1 MQNLSEKQIE
11 AVNAI
16 DDDVEIIACAG
27 AGKTGVVTRRIV
39 NILKCKP
46 NVSPKNI
53 VAFTFTKK
61 AAEELKSRVYSMG
74 KNVLGDTKGFA
85 EMYIGTIHG
94 FCLSMLQEYIT
105 EFQTFTVLDDIHT
118 KLFVERYYEETG
130 IKDMNLHKYI
140 ETDLFIKI
148 MSLLNENW
156 NDSAKWSNEVRTA
169 FNKYKQKMYEER
181 HFDYSLI
188 LREMVNQLESN
199 HTFRK
204 IISQKVKYLTVDEY
218 QDTNPVQEKLVSL
231 LKDLGANLCVVGD
244 DDQTIYQFR
253 GSDSTN
259 ILTFMQRYNIK
270 KYILLDTDYRSTSGI
285 VNVAR
290 NVIVN
295 NSRRLPKEMQ
305 SGCSTVYDEG
315 DIAFRE
321 CNTAEDEYE
330 FIAKNIEKLHAIG
343 VPYSEMV
350 ILLRKR
356 KVGIDIADI
365 LDKHKIPYVIEGMNE
380 LMYTQECKAA
390 RGVFDY
396 LNGECD
402 LKELFDK
409 WLAVDYPFDKKELAS
424 AFNDLMCLDV
434 SKLKYYSELN
444 LQRIYQDFLKQIG
457 LVDDGRNK
465 TEIILYNLGKFSQ
478 VIGDYEAIN
487 FTLKPKSKL
496 SGFCAFLKYKA
507 SDYYP
512 EGYLS
517 NTIAKPD
524 AVPIM
529 TIHQSKGLE
538 FAAVFIP
545 CLNKNFFP
553 AQKVGGKG
561 IWHVIDILRCCYKSK
576 EVLVYFPC

>member
-1 MQNLSEKQIE
+1 MLTQNLSDKQIE

-27 AGKTGVVTRRIV
+27 AGKTGVVTRRII

-46 NVSPKNI
+46 NISPNNI

-94 FCLSMLQEYIT
+94 FCLSMLQEYIA
-105 EFQTFTVLDDIHT
+105 EFQIFTVLDDIHT
-118 KLFVERYYEETG
+118 QLFAERYYEEIG
-130 IKDMNLHKYI
+130 MKDMNLQKYI
-140 ETDLFIKI
+140 ETDLFIRV

-156 NDSAKWSNEVRTA
+156 NDSARWSNDVRTA
-169 FNKYKQKMYEER
+169 FNKYKQKMYAEKY
-181 HFDYSLI
+181 FDYSLI
-188 LREMVNQLESN
+188 LREMVNQLEN
-199 HTFRK
+199 NQAFRK
-204 IISQKVKYLTVDEY
+204 IIAKKVKYLTVDEY

-231 LKDLGANLCVVGD
+231 LKELGANLCVVGD

-285 VNVAR
+285 VNVAK

-315 DIAFRE
+315 DITFKE

-343 VPYSEMV
+343 VPYSEMA

-356 KVGIDIADI
+356 KIGIDIADVF
-365 LDKHKIPYVIEGMNE
+365 DEHEIPYIIEGVNE
-380 LMYTQECKAA
+380 LMYTPECKAA
-390 RGVFDY
+390 KCIFDY
-396 LNGECD
+396 LNGESD
-402 LKELFDK
+402 LKGLFDK
-409 WLAVDYPFDKKELAS
+409 WLAIDYPFKKKELAN

-434 SKLKYYSELN
+434 SKLKYYSEFN
-444 LQRIYQDFLKQIG
+444 LQRIYQNFLKQIG
-457 LVDDGRNK
+457 LIDDGRNK

-496 SGFCAFLKYKA
+496 SGFCSFLQYKA
-507 SDYYP
+507 ADYYP

-538 FAAVFIP
+538 FAAVFI
-545 CLNKNFFP
+545 
-553 AQKVGGKG
+553 
-561 IWHVIDILRCCYKSK
+561 R
-576 EVLVYFPC
+576 